1 MTRWTDT
8 PVRGR
13 PREFDA
19 EQAKARHR
27 KAALDHW
34 NRVGKARRA
43 QRRQEARNAT

>member
-19 EQAKARHR
+19 EQARERHR

-43 QRRQEARNAT
+43 QRCQEAKHA

>member
-1 MTRWTDT
+1 MTRCTDT
-8 PVRGR
+8 PQRGR

-19 EQAKARHR
+19 EEAKARHR
-27 KAALDHW
+27 KAALEHW